1 MFETRLTKVLGIKHP
16 IIQGGL
22 QWLAT
27 AELASAVSEA
37 GGLGILSGLTFP
49 DKESL
54 KREIRKMREMTKKP
68 FGVNLSMLP
77 ELQRGERTEEILE
90 VVLEEKV
97 PVIETS
103 GRNPEPFIERLKKEG
118 IKIIHKVPSV
128 RFAKKAESI
137 GVDAVTIVGFECGGH
152 PGMDDVTSLVL
163 IPIASNSIR
172 IPIIAGGGI
181 GDARGF
187 LAALSLGADGVV
199 MGTRF
204 VATHECPAHPR
215 IKEWFL
221 KIRET
226 DTMLVQRSIINT
238 ARVVKNS
245 AAEKTLAM
253 EQRGATLEELM
264 TVISGQIGKRA
275 LQEGDLEGAI
285 IPCGQ
290 SVGLINEIKS
300 VREVIE
306 EIIQGAHSI
315 LKRLND
321 IAKLN

>member
-1 MFETRLTKVLGIKHP
+1 MFETRLTKILGIKHP